1 MFGNRIH
8 RFQGPQTEDY
18 GGMAKQAL
26 VSTTKFDVTPMQTRG
41 YFCKCSHCS
50 YSLETLVS

>member
-18 GGMAKQAL
+18 GGMAKRAL

-41 YFCKCSHCS
+41 YF
-50 YSLETLVS
+50 